1 VLIFLCACNKENE
14 DLKSVSSLQNMEKY
28 SQIDKILISEEISFK
43 EALRQSKNI
52 KDFQEIVSKRNITT
66 RAESLPNIIDITN
79 NSNYSAI
86 EKQIYFGHLDSFAQE
101 VSNAIS
107 QIPENEDPENEY
119 LTNIV
124 NNIRN
129 KYIADV
135 DDLDLPLTL
144 KDNLK
149 QQIYFNNGVVGIIIN
164 STEEIYNLAS
174 QEANNGDVVQTRGWF
189 KKLWRKIGGALG
201 CTLLT
206 AASISQPVTIL
217 SGLGYALSG
226 ACWIS
231 WLTST
236 GL

>member
-1 VLIFLCACNKENE
+1 MNIMASTSETGHVKNVANFEN
-14 DLKSVSSLQNMEKY
+14 L
-28 SQIDKILISEEISFK
+28 
-43 EALRQSKNI
+43 
-52 KDFQEIVSKRNITT
+52 ITT
-66 RAESLPNIIDITN
+66 VKSYGESYKPIKTVLT
-79 NSNYSAI
+79 
-86 EKQIYFGHLDSFAQE
+86 
-101 VSNAIS
+101 
-107 QIPENEDPENEY
+107 IPENEDPENEY
-119 LTNIV
+119 ITNIV

-129 KYIADV
+129 KYIIDV
-135 DDLDLPLTL
+135 DNLDLPLIL

-149 QQIYFNNGVVGIIIN
+149 QQIYFNNGVMGIIIN
-164 STEEIYNLAS
+164 STDEIYNLAL
-174 QEANNGDVVQTRGWF
+174 QEANGENIQTRGWF